1 MNELNMKQEK
11 FINRLKII
19 DYAMPKEA
27 LRLRSSL
34 KIISLGNI
42 TFLVDCAI
50 FKVCN
55 INSKIPFF
63 TRSTLKNVPHL
74 LSREENLKIT

>member
-1 MNELNMKQEK
+1 MNELNMEQEK

-19 DYAMPKEA
+19 DYAMPKEG

-55 INSKIPFF
+55 INSKDSFF
-63 TRSTLKNVPHL
+63 NTQYIKECTALIK
-74 LSREENLKIT
+74 

>member
-19 DYAMPKEA
+19 DYAMPKEG
-27 LRLRSSL
+27 LRLRSS
-34 KIISLGNI
+34 SLGNI

-50 FKVCN
+50 FKVRN
-55 INSKIPFF
+55 INSKDSFFF

>member
-1 MNELNMKQEK
+1 MKQEK

-19 DYAMPKEA
+19 DYAMPKEG

-50 FKVCN
+50 FKVRN
-55 INSKIPFF
+55 ITIPIQKIHMQDIKE
-63 TRSTLKNVPHL
+63 STALIK
-74 LSREENLKIT
+74 